1 MGWVVK
7 LSFSLKTRRFLA
19 RFFFGGK
26 FPRGRKGVS
35 TLAPSDFSL
44 EEFFKATWN
53 STAPGATDS
62 GTGKKTWNI
71 GEFEIRIISSKGIWS
86 LDNFG
91 RGFGW
96 SVGIFFLDFLRYI
109 QQSSNINL
117 GRISC
122 CFAIWVVLWFGD
134 IWRGSCVNLET
145 ALDEMLRLESRIEDV
160 CACGWCIF
168 ILGSRICYTCSI
180 RLYTSQSL
188 Y

>member
-7 LSFSLKTRRFLA
+7 NNPWKQGESA
-19 RFFFGGK
+19 RFFLGE
-26 FPRGRKGVS
+26 VS
-35 TLAPSDFSL
+35 TWQKGGNVGPFRFSL
-44 EEFFKATWN
+44 EQFFKATWN
-53 STAPGATDS
+53 SAAPGATDS

-96 SVGIFFLDFLRYI
+96 SVGIFFWDFLRYI
-109 QQSSNINL
+109 QQSSNINS
-117 GRISC
+117 GGISC

-145 ALDEMLRLESRIEDV
+145 ALDEMLRLECRIEDV
-160 CACGWCIF
+160 IYVHVDDVYLYLAQEIVIHVVSG
-168 ILGSRICYTCSI
+168 YTHHN
-180 RLYTSQSL
+180 LY
-188 Y
+188 